1 MKFERHHEILK
12 RLSKFGSV
20 KVSDLSNSLNVT
32 KETIRSDL
40 NELARLG
47 YLTRCHGGAFIV
59 LDSLDTIAK
68 NEIAYALE
76 NYDTAQGIKKGHS
89 TMKSQVCVIGSFN
102 VDIISYLP
110 RLPTIG
116 ESLLASNFI
125 FSPGGKGCNQALA
138 ASFADTD
145 VYFITK
151 VGTDHFSDYAINFMN
166 SSKIYKSII
175 YQTKETQTGT
185 ATILVNEDTG
195 DNVIAIYPGANMTMS
210 SDEITIQKEAIINSD
225 VILLQLE
232 TNYTAL
238 QQAITL
244 AQKNSIPVIINPAPY
259 NDIVNELIQD
269 VDYITPNET
278 EAGLLSG
285 IDVHDLESA
294 KRAAE
299 AIHNKGVKNTVIT
312 LGSKGSL
319 AFDGK
324 KFIHSPAFPAVVKN
338 TAGAGDAFNGA
349 LASGLAKG
357 KSLESALCYAS
368 AFASLAVETSNASD
382 MPEHESVIHRIQSI
396 HYQQTIFTH

>member
-1 MKFERHHEILK
+1 
-12 RLSKFGSV
+12 
-20 KVSDLSNSLNVT
+20 
-32 KETIRSDL
+32 
-40 NELARLG
+40 
-47 YLTRCHGGAFIV
+47 
-59 LDSLDTIAK
+59 
-68 NEIAYALE
+68 
-76 NYDTAQGIKKGHS
+76 
-89 TMKSQVCVIGSFN
+89 
-102 VDIISYLP
+102 
-110 RLPTIG
+110 
-116 ESLLASNFI
+116 
-125 FSPGGKGCNQALA
+125 
-138 ASFADTD
+138 
-145 VYFITK
+145 
-151 VGTDHFSDYAINFMN
+151 
-166 SSKIYKSII
+166 
-175 YQTKETQTGT
+175 
-185 ATILVNEDTG
+185 
-195 DNVIAIYPGANMTMS
+195 
-210 SDEITIQKEAIINSD
+210 
-225 VILLQLE
+225 QLE

-338 TAGAGDAFNGA
+338 TAGAGDAFNGS

>member
-1 MKFERHHEILK
+1 
-12 RLSKFGSV
+12 
-20 KVSDLSNSLNVT
+20 
-32 KETIRSDL
+32 
-40 NELARLG
+40 
-47 YLTRCHGGAFIV
+47 
-59 LDSLDTIAK
+59 
-68 NEIAYALE
+68 
-76 NYDTAQGIKKGHS
+76 
-89 TMKSQVCVIGSFN
+89 
-102 VDIISYLP
+102 
-110 RLPTIG
+110 
-116 ESLLASNFI
+116 
-125 FSPGGKGCNQALA
+125 
-138 ASFADTD
+138 
-145 VYFITK
+145 
-151 VGTDHFSDYAINFMN
+151 
-166 SSKIYKSII
+166 
-175 YQTKETQTGT
+175 KETQTGT
-185 ATILVNEDTG
+185 ATILVNEGTG

-338 TAGAGDAFNGA
+338 TAGAGDAFNGS

>member
-166 SSKIYKSII
+166 SS
-175 YQTKETQTGT
+175 
-185 ATILVNEDTG
+185 
-195 DNVIAIYPGANMTMS
+195 NVIAIYPGANMTIS

>member
-1 MKFERHHEILK
+1 
-12 RLSKFGSV
+12 
-20 KVSDLSNSLNVT
+20 
-32 KETIRSDL
+32 
-40 NELARLG
+40 
-47 YLTRCHGGAFIV
+47 
-59 LDSLDTIAK
+59 
-68 NEIAYALE
+68 
-76 NYDTAQGIKKGHS
+76 
-89 TMKSQVCVIGSFN
+89 MKSQVCVIGSFN

-175 YQTKETQTGT
+175 YQTKETQIGT
-185 ATILVNEDTG
+185 ATILVNEGTG

>member
-1 MKFERHHEILK
+1 MLI
-12 RLSKFGSV
+12 SSV
-20 KVSDLSNSLNVT
+20 
-32 KETIRSDL
+32 
-40 NELARLG
+40 
-47 YLTRCHGGAFIV
+47 
-59 LDSLDTIAK
+59 
-68 NEIAYALE
+68 
-76 NYDTAQGIKKGHS
+76 
-89 TMKSQVCVIGSFN
+89 
-102 VDIISYLP
+102 LP

-166 SSKIYKSII
+166 SSKIYKVYLSN
-175 YQTKETQTGT
+175 ERNANGT
-185 ATILVNEDTG
+185 ATILVNEGTG

-210 SDEITIQKEAIINSD
+210 SDEITIQKEAII
-225 VILLQLE
+225 ILMSYFCSSKQIIPLCNKRSHWRKKTVSRSLLTRHPIMISS
-232 TNYTAL
+232 TNL
-238 QQAITL
+238 FRMLIISPPMK
-244 AQKNSIPVIINPAPY
+244 QK
-259 NDIVNELIQD
+259 
-269 VDYITPNET
+269 
-278 EAGLLSG
+278 AGLLSG

-368 AFASLAVETSNASD
+368 AFASLAVGDKQCFRHA
-382 MPEHESVIHRIQSI
+382 
-396 HYQQTIFTH
+396 

>member
-1 MKFERHHEILK
+1 
-12 RLSKFGSV
+12 
-20 KVSDLSNSLNVT
+20 
-32 KETIRSDL
+32 
-40 NELARLG
+40 
-47 YLTRCHGGAFIV
+47 
-59 LDSLDTIAK
+59 
-68 NEIAYALE
+68 
-76 NYDTAQGIKKGHS
+76 
-89 TMKSQVCVIGSFN
+89 
-102 VDIISYLP
+102 
-110 RLPTIG
+110 
-116 ESLLASNFI
+116 
-125 FSPGGKGCNQALA
+125 
-138 ASFADTD
+138 
-145 VYFITK
+145 
-151 VGTDHFSDYAINFMN
+151 MN
-166 SSKIYKSII
+166 SSKIYKNII

-185 ATILVNEDTG
+185 ATILVNEGTG

-299 AIHNKGVKNTVIT
+299 AIHNK
-312 LGSKGSL
+312 
-319 AFDGK
+319 
-324 KFIHSPAFPAVVKN
+324 IHSPAFPAVVKN
-338 TAGAGDAFNGA
+338 TAGAGDAFNGS